1 MIPIRDTV
9 PSKNYPVV
17 NTALIGIN
25 VLVFLMQL
33 AQGPNLDQFIH
44 LYGLIPVRYTNLDIA
59 TRLPIGLQIFS
70 MFSYMFLH
78 GGWLHLIGNMWSLW
92 IFGDN
97 VEDRLGPFRY
107 LVFYLLCGFLSGL
120 FHLVFNFDSRAPTI
134 GASGAIAGVMGAYI
148 ILYPRSKILTL
159 IPIFFIPWFIEIPAF
174 VFLGIWF
181 LLQFANAAASSAGM
195 GGVAWWAHVG
205 GFIFGMILVK
215 LFLTFPKAGGSDQFR
230 RVTRKKTSQRLH
242 GISPTGSRG
251 DPHLYATIRITPYEV
266 LTGTQKLINIPMGF
280 RKRLFRV
287 NIPRGTRE
295 GSVLRLKGVG
305 KQLPDGERGDIYL
318 KVVVDSIYSAS
329 NRTP

>member
-25 VLVFLMQL
+25 VMVFLVQL
-33 AQGPNLDQFIH
+33 GQGPHLDQFVI
-44 LYGLIPVRYTNLDIA
+44 LYGLVPVRYTDPDIA
-59 TRLPIGLQIFS
+59 ARLPIGLQIFS

-97 VEDRLGPFRY
+97 VEDRLGSSRY
-107 LVFYLLCGFLSGL
+107 LVFYLLCGLLAGL
-120 FHLVFNFDSRAPTI
+120 FHMIFNLGSRVPTI

-148 ILYPRSKILTL
+148 LLYPNSKILTL
-159 IPIFFIPWFIEIPAF
+159 IPIFFIPWFIDIPAF

-181 LLQFANAAASSAGM
+181 LIQFANAAGSSAAM

-205 GFIFGMILVK
+205 GFIFGMVLVK
-215 LFLTFPKAGGSDQFR
+215 LFLRLPKAGIND
-230 RVTRKKTSQRLH
+230 RVRKITRKKTSQRLH
-242 GISPTGSRG
+242 GISPTSSGE
-251 DPHLYATIRITPYEV
+251 DPHLYATLRITPYEV
-266 LTGTQKLINIPMGF
+266 LAGTQKHINIPMGF

-287 NIPRGTRE
+287 TIPPGTRE
-295 GSVLRLKGVG
+295 GSVLRLKGMG
-305 KQLPDGERGDIYL
+305 KPMPDGSRGDIYL
-318 KVVVDSIYSAS
+318 KVVVDSIYRAS
-329 NRTP
+329 N